1 MGQIM
6 KTKNLMLILL
16 MISFNGQAE
25 ENIQDKIN
33 CAADAIVFN
42 LMFADKDNAEIPPQ
56 RERIDVWSNSIKNKL
71 IELGE
76 MPVEANKI
84 LEGAVNKSK
93 DSLASIFK
101 DESTT
106 KSEQSEKFNS
116 WWSQATGCIK
126 KYSKNGDVK

>member
-1 MGQIM
+1 MNKYI
-6 KTKNLMLILL
+6 KKLILVML
-16 MISFNGQAE
+16 LAVNLGGQADD
-25 ENIQDKIN
+25 NIKDKVN

-42 LMFADKDNAEIPPQ
+42 LMFTDKDNAEIPPQ
-56 RERIDVWSNSIKNKL
+56 RERINVWSNSIKNKL

-84 LEGAVNKSK
+84 LEDAVNKSK
-93 DSLASIFK
+93 DSITSIFK

-116 WWSQATGCIK
+116 WWSQATDCIN
-126 KYSKNGDVK
+126 KYSKNCEQK